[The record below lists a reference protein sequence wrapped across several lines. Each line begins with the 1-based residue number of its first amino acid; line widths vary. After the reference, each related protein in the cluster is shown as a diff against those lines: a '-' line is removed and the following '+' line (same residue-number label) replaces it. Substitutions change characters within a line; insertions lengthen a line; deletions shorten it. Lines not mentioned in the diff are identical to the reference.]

1 MDNSRFCVVV
11 VDGEAQDMGDFD
23 TPSIRYDGL
32 SWEESVQLARLSFE
46 QGFEIVIW
54 KLDDGNK

>member
-11 VDGEAQDMGDFD
+11 VDGKAADLCSID
-23 TPSIRYDGL
+23 TPSLRYDGL
-32 SWEESVQLARLSFE
+32 SWEESAQLARLSFE

-54 KLDDGNK
+54 KSDDGGK